1 MTREPQFGVVGAGIL
16 GLAIARR
23 LSQLVPDAAITV
35 LDKESRVAAHQ
46 TGHNSGV
53 AHAGIYYA
61 PGSLKATLCRRG
73 MTLLREF
80 CAEHAIRYV
89 ECGKV
94 VVARGASELPGLH
107 EIERRA
113 SANRVPGLRRLDRS
127 ELRELE
133 PNVAGVAAL
142 HSPRTAITDFA
153 AVAEA
158 LARVSGAQLL
168 LGHEVTGIERAADQV
183 RVSTAAGAELAFDHL
198 VVCAGLQADRL
209 GRLAGDE
216 PGPAIVPFRGEY
228 LRLKPARRDL
238 VRGLVYPVPD
248 PSLPFLG
255 VHFTPRVE
263 GGVDIGPNAVLALAR
278 EGYGRADFSAR
289 DLRETLAWPGF
300 RRLARRHWRNGVH
313 ELRGSL
319 SRRAFVR
326 EAQRFVPSLSAADV
340 EAGPAGVRA
349 QAVDRDGALVD
360 DFRISQLGRVVA
372 IRNAPSPAATS
383 ALAIAEHVVGLALDL
398 H

>member
-198 VVCAGLQADRL
+198 VVCAGLHADRL